1 MPAARPHATATRADV
16 ARSNSRALSKT
27 SKPRANRLYEATY
40 GRAWPT
46 SASKAGAVLTS
57 SAANT
62 ADRVDPV
69 NRTARA
75 YVAIAAATQKRTLTS
90 TKLEY
95 APTNGARTEP
105 SSAYPANRV

>member
-27 SKPRANRLYEATY
+27 SKPRTNRLYEATY
-40 GRAWPT
+40 GKAWPT
-46 SASKAGAVLTS
+46 SASKAGAAPTS
-57 SAANT
+57 SAATN
-62 ADRVDPV
+62 AVRVDRVTRP
-69 NRTARA
+69 ARA
-75 YVAIAAATQKRTLTS
+75 YVAIAAATQKRTFTR

-105 SSAYPANRV
+105 SSA